1 MISDLSV
8 VGPILLGAAAVMLL
22 VISAYWVRSSRAKRS
37 PENNSKK
44 KSQSPTK
51 KDREL
56 LDLIGDLAEL
66 YRATGR

>member
-22 VISAYWVRSSRAKRS
+22 VISAYRVRSSRAKRS

>member
-22 VISAYWVRSSRAKRS
+22 VISPIGSALHGQSGLLRTTRKKEPEPNQKGSRAS
-37 PENNSKK
+37 GP
-44 KSQSPTK
+44 
-51 KDREL
+51 D
-56 LDLIGDLAEL
+56 GDLAEL